1 MTEFDTLWAEVEPI
15 GRFAATGGYRRYAY
29 DTAELECREWFVSTA
44 TARGLDVE
52 VDRNGNLWAWWMPSG
67 AGADAPALI
76 IGSHLDS
83 VPDGGA
89 FDGPL
94 GVVTSF
100 AALDAARSSGL
111 SPSVPI
117 AVVAF
122 ADEEGARF
130 GMACAGSRLMTG
142 QLQPDKARALRG
154 RDGATMA
161 EAMAVAGHDPSGL
174 GRDVERLARI
184 GMFVELHVE
193 QGRFLV
199 DEGASVGV
207 ATSIWPHGRY
217 RFTFRGVADH
227 AGTTRMV
234 DRHDPMIAFARTAL
248 SANATAREHD
258 SRATFGRLEVEPNGT
273 NAIPSEVRAWLDARA
288 MDQRTLDEMLERIS
302 ADAAVSSV
310 ENGTEVDVTAESV
323 TGVLDFDEAL
333 RDRLAA
339 AIAIEQGVP
348 SIPILPTGAG
358 HDAGI
363 LASAGVNTAMLFVR
377 NPTGV
382 SHSPHEH
389 AERDDCLAGVE
400 ALTAV
405 LRELA

>member
-1 MTEFDTLWAEVEPI
+1 MTEFETLWAELEPI
-15 GRFAATGGYRRYAY
+15 GRFAVTGGYRRFAY

-52 VDRNGNLWAWWMPSG
+52 VDRNGNLWAWWIPSG
-67 AGADAPALI
+67 VNADAPALV

-94 GVVTSF
+94 GVVSSF
-100 AALDAARSSGL
+100 AALDAARSGGL
-111 SPSVPI
+111 SPGVPI

-122 ADEEGARF
+122 ADDEGARF
-130 GMACAGSRLMTG
+130 GFACAGSRLMTG

-161 EAMAVAGHDPSGL
+161 EAMVAAGHDPSGL
-174 GRDVERLARI
+174 GRDDERLARI

-193 QGRFLV
+193 QGRFLI
-199 DEGASVGV
+199 DEGASIGV

-248 SANATAREHD
+248 SANEAARERD

-288 MDQRTLDEMLERIS
+288 MDQRTLDEMLERIRT
-302 ADAAVSSV
+302 DAKVSSL

-323 TGVLDFDEAL
+323 TAVLDFDEEL

-339 AIAIEQGVP
+339 AIAIAQGVP
-348 SIPILPTGAG
+348 AIPVLPTGAG